1 MNESELPRNQ
11 ADLPATNQVVYP
23 AAAAKRNL
31 RLEARKATLYSPQ
44 RRKVRKEQE
53 RNKTVP
59 ALPGLVRNPQLAS
72 STAVRAQSKNRY
84 SRAAI
89 RRRSTGRARSH
100 PASVH
105 QNCLYMA
112 K

>member
-1 MNESELPRNQ
+1 MKVSGGQQNKEALQ
-11 ADLPATNQVVYP
+11 ATNKRIPP

-31 RLEARKATLYSPQ
+31 RLEAQKATLYSPQ

-72 STAVRAQSKNRY
+72 NTAVRAQSKYRY

-89 RRRSTGRARSH
+89 RRRSTSRERSH
-100 PASVH
+100 PAAVH
-105 QNCLYMA
+105 QNVLSMA